1 MNTTISENDG
11 FTKILG
17 RLSALA
23 LIGLMVL
30 ALVAFPH
37 SIKVKAQSGWVG
49 PSLAMADDG
58 DGDGDG
64 KEGDV
69 RAERA

>member
-23 LIGLMVL
+23 L
-30 ALVAFPH
+30 VAPWIIEKKFY
-37 SIKVKAQSGWVG
+37 V
-49 PSLAMADDG
+49 
-58 DGDGDG
+58 
-64 KEGDV
+64 EG
-69 RAERA
+69 